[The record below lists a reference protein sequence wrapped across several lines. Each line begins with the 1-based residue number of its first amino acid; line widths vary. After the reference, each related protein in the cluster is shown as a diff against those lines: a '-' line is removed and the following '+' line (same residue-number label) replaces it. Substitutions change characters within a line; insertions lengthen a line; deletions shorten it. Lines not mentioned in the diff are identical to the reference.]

1 MTNFWTQHGT
11 KLLGYVIA
19 ITSALAAGSIA
30 LPPPLSTYHVQI
42 TAWSVFL
49 NVILGIIVTGRGY
62 GNTAANTQAI
72 TTGLAAKVPPPQ
84 MSAPIIGGTPPAP
97 GVKV

>member
-72 TTGLAAKVPPPQ
+72 TAGVAAKAAPAQ
-84 MSAPIIGGTPPAP
+84 MAAPIVGAAPPAQ
-97 GVKV
+97 GAKV